1 MAEVSGKEE
10 KGLLWGTCDESK
22 LILKLQMNKS
32 SMNAFI
38 FKQRNKSYLK
48 LNLQLGRQLNST
60 NETEVGRNLQS
71 CRHW

>member
-10 KGLLWGTCDESK
+10 KGLLWETCDESK

-38 FKQRNKSYLK
+38 FKQRNRSYLK
-48 LNLQLGRQLNST
+48 LNLQLGSQLNST

-71 CRHW
+71 CTHW